1 MVLPRKMD
9 SRGTPIWRMVVLRGP
24 QNPFK
29 GGFQMDQE
37 NRPQLRL
44 GPFVIRFP
52 TLRTYRAKN
61 RKSQKKNAIRE
72 GGMSRLFLPL
82 KRRLPFAKGLKKA
95 LPGGKMPDL
104 GAKKGETS
112 HLRE

>member
-1 MVLPRKMD
+1 
-9 SRGTPIWRMVVLRGP
+9 
-24 QNPFK
+24 
-29 GGFQMDQE
+29 MDQE

-44 GPFVIRFP
+44 GPFVIRFS

-61 RKSQKKNAIRE
+61 RKFQKNAIHE
-72 GGMSRLFLPL
+72 GGMSRPFLPL
-82 KRRLPFAKGLKKA
+82 KRHLPFAKGQKKA

>member
-1 MVLPRKMD
+1 MVLPWKID
-9 SRGTPIWRMVVLRGP
+9 SPGTPILMMVVLRGP
-24 QNPFK
+24 QNPVK
-29 GGFQMDQE
+29 GGSQEGQE

-44 GPFVIRFP
+44 GPIVIRFS

-61 RKSQKKNAIRE
+61 RKFRKNAIHE
-72 GGMSRLFLPL
+72 GGTSRPFLPL
-82 KRRLPFAKGLKKA
+82 KRHLPFAKGQKKA
-95 LPGGKMPDL
+95 LPGGKTPDL